1 MKTPD
6 FFFLYPNLSD
16 CSIQTFD
23 DAGKKDGKLAGIYD
37 RELGNSKAQKLNEQ
51 GAGIFFSVNSMEK
64 GKRGVAYVTNINA
77 WICEMDDYTKEEQQ
91 AKIKASP
98 LKPSAIVE
106 SNKSYHLYRFAKDG
120 TKENRK
126 TICKGLRDYFDG
138 DPAVVDIARVLRLP

>member
-6 FFFLYPNLSD
+6 FYFLYPNIYD

-23 DAGKKDGKLAGIYD
+23 DAGKKDGRLAGIYD
-37 RELGNSKAQKLNEQ
+37 REKCNDKALKLNEK

-77 WICEMDDYTKEEQQ
+77 WICEMDDYTKEEQRE
-91 AKIKASP
+91 KIKGSP

-106 SNKSYHLYRFAKDG
+106 SNKSYHL
-120 TKENRK
+120 
-126 TICKGLRDYFDG
+126 
-138 DPAVVDIARVLRLP
+138 